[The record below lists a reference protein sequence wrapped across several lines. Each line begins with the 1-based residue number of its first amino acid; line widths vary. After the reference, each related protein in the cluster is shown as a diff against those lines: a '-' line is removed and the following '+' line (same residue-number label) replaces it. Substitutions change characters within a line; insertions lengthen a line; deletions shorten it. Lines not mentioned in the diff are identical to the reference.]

1 MASLKQ
7 IRSTYLD
14 FFAADGHEKVHS
26 APLVPQNDPTL
37 MFVNA
42 GMVPFKDYFTGA
54 ATPPFPR
61 ATSSQKCVRAGGK
74 HNDLDN
80 VGYTARHLTFFEML
94 GNFSFG
100 DYFKEHAIDR
110 AWSLVTKDF
119 GLSPDRLMVTVYI
132 DDDEAFDIW
141 KKVTG
146 FPDHKIVRIAG
157 SDNFWA
163 MGDSGPCGPCTEIFY
178 DYGDHVPGGPPGS
191 PDEDGDR
198 FVEIW
203 NNVFMQF
210 EKENDQIVRS
220 LPKPSVDTGMG
231 LERIASVL
239 QGKNSVFD
247 TDLFQILI
255 AASEEATS
263 TRSDEAHASSHKVIA
278 DHLRSSSFLIADGVT
293 PSNEGRGYVL
303 RRIMRRAMRHAHLLG
318 ANDPLMHRLVP
329 TLVSEMGEAYP
340 ELKRAQPFIEDT
352 LKQEEIRF
360 RTTLSKGMALF
371 DTAVQ
376 GFNPG
381 DMLDGQT
388 AFTLSDTYG
397 FPLDLTQDEAR
408 RRGYSVNVDGFEA
421 AMAEQRQRSRENWK
435 GSGQTANAGEWLA
448 VRDRLGPTVF
458 TGYDNIDGSG
468 EVLAIMKGGA
478 PVDSAEA
485 GDIVEVL
492 FDSTPFYAES
502 GGQAGDHGTF
512 EWPGGE
518 AEVID
523 VKKHAG
529 DLHVLSAQ
537 ITAGK
542 LEIGARA
549 AQLVD
554 ADKRTTTRANHSAAH
569 LLHTALKNVL
579 GAAVAQ
585 KGQLVDAERA
595 RFDFSHSA
603 PVTEDELAAIEA
615 EVNAVIRQNVPAE
628 TKLMA
633 PEAAIEAGAIALFGE
648 KYGEEVRVLTLGR
661 SLVSDNAPYSV
672 ELCGGTHVA
681 RTGDI
686 GLFKVIQETGVAAGV
701 RRIEALTG
709 EAARLY
715 LEGQAGVTR
724 KLARDFKVQ
733 TGDVT
738 GRVEGLQTSV
748 KALEKQVAELK
759 KQLALGGGSGASAA
773 PEEINGVKLIARV
786 LDGVDG
792 KGLRGVAEDF
802 RKQVGSGVV
811 ALIGV
816 TDGKAAVTV
825 AVTSDITGSVNA
837 AELARAAVLAMG
849 GQGAGGKPDFA
860 QGGAPDGSKAE
871 EGLAAVRAAL
881 GA

>member
-1 MASLKQ
+1 
-7 IRSTYLD
+7 
-14 FFAADGHEKVHS
+14 
-26 APLVPQNDPTL
+26 
-37 MFVNA
+37 
-42 GMVPFKDYFTGA
+42 
-54 ATPPFPR
+54 
-61 ATSSQKCVRAGGK
+61 
-74 HNDLDN
+74 
-80 VGYTARHLTFFEML
+80 
-94 GNFSFG
+94 
-100 DYFKEHAIDR
+100 
-110 AWSLVTKDF
+110 
-119 GLSPDRLMVTVYI
+119 
-132 DDDEAFDIW
+132 
-141 KKVTG
+141 
-146 FPDHKIVRIAG
+146 
-157 SDNFWA
+157 
-163 MGDSGPCGPCTEIFY
+163 MGDSGPCGPCTEIFW
-178 DYGDHVPGGPPGS
+178 DHGDKIAGGPPGS

-210 EKENDQIVRS
+210 EKENDQIVRN

-231 LERIASVL
+231 LERMTTVL
-239 QGKNSVFD
+239 QGVHSVFE
-247 TDLFQILI
+247 TDLFKTLI

-263 TRSDEAHASSHKVIA
+263 TKAAGDQAASHRVIA

-318 ANDPLMHRLVP
+318 AADPLMHRLVP
-329 TLVSEMGEAYP
+329 TLVDQMGDAYP
-340 ELKRAQPFIEDT
+340 ELARAQPFIEDT
-352 LKQEEIRF
+352 LKQEEVRF
-360 RTTLSKGMALF
+360 RTTLGRGMALF

-376 GFNPG
+376 GFKPG

-408 RRGYSVNVDGFEA
+408 RRGFSVNVDGFEA

-435 GSGQTANAGEWLA
+435 GSGQSANAGEWLA
-448 VRDRLGPTVF
+448 VRDRMGPTVF
-458 TGYDNIDGSG
+458 TGYDSIDGSG
-468 EVLAIMKGGA
+468 EVLALMNGGA
-478 PVDSAEA
+478 PVEAAEA
-485 GDIVEVL
+485 GEIVEVL
-492 FDSTPFYAES
+492 FDTTPFYAES
-502 GGQAGDHGTF
+502 GGQTGDQGTL

-518 AEVID
+518 AEVLD

-529 DLHVLSAQ
+529 DLHVLSVQ
-537 ITAGK
+537 ITAGR
-542 LEIGARA
+542 LEMGARV
-549 AQLVD
+549 AQQVD
-554 ADKRTTTRANHSAAH
+554 ADKRMTTRANHSAAH

-585 KGQLVDAERA
+585 KGQLVDSERA
-595 RFDFSHSA
+595 RFDFSHGA

-633 PEAAIEAGAIALFGE
+633 PADAIAAGAIALFGE
-648 KYGEEVRVLTLGR
+648 KYGDEVRVLTLGR
-661 SLVSDNAPYSV
+661 SLTSDNAPYSV

-686 GLFKVIQETGVAAGV
+686 GLFKIVQETGVAAGV

-715 LEGQAGVTR
+715 LEAQAGVTR
-724 KLARDFKVQ
+724 KLARDFKIQ
-733 TGDVT
+733 TPDVLP
-738 GRVEGLQTSV
+738 RVEALQGSV

-759 KQLALGGGSGASAA
+759 KQLALGGGSGASSA
-773 PEEINGVKLIARV
+773 PEEIGGIKLMARV

-802 RKQVGSGVV
+802 RKQVGTGVV

-816 TDGKAAVTV
+816 TEGKAAVTV
-825 AVTSDITGSVNA
+825 AVTSDLTDRVNA
-837 AELARAAVLAMG
+837 ADLARAAVIAMG

-871 EGLAAVRAAL
+871 EGLAAVREAL
-881 GA
+881 KG